1 MKLLSLLVLL
11 FSFSSFAQDITWTG
25 ADYGVFEEEFPKCSQ
40 EACIDLDGSEYGF
53 YEFQDIDGYSSMQLN
68 TESSLMDMNLD
79 RACFRGEAKE
89 VLEIIEALA
98 GNTNTYYSQGGHVS
112 VVGINAKTLTKSK
125 IVIDITFITDYDY
138 ETQSFSQTMKVCE

>member
-1 MKLLSLLVLL
+1 MLKIFEQNFCKILERLQTIQTDASRNK
-11 FSFSSFAQDITWTG
+11 FS
-25 ADYGVFEEEFPKCSQ
+25 
-40 EACIDLDGSEYGF
+40 DGSPLKKFINFESINSLKKVMYN
-53 YEFQDIDGYSSMQLN
+53 EFQDIDGYSSMQLN

-112 VVGINAKTLTKSK
+112 VVGINAKTLTRSK